1 VLSFPLDPK
10 VHKFLY
16 LQCSLFEVVTDD
28 AKKGWPFVGNAVE
41 LASSNSNS
49 IIHIFRKWAQDYGPI
64 TQFSV
69 MGTKQ
74 VVLSDEKI
82 ANELFVKRGNRYSDR
97 GAPHAVEYIS
107 MNQSPG
113 FRPKDGKLF
122 TLLPVA

>member
-1 VLSFPLDPK
+1 VLSFLRDLK
-10 VHKFLY
+10 VHNFLY
-16 LQCSLFEVVTDD
+16 LQDSSFEVITDD
-28 AKKGWPFVGNAVE
+28 PTKGWPFVGNAVE

-49 IIHIFRKWAQDYGPI
+49 IIHIFRKWAQEHGPI
-64 TQFSV
+64 SQFSV
-69 MGTKQ
+69 MGAKQ

-107 MNQSPG
+107 MNQNPG

-122 TLLPVA
+122 TLLPAG